1 MHLRI
6 VFQGTVPKDDGP
18 EATND
23 DCYAG
28 NEPRQ
33 RFAVT
38 DGASESYDSARW
50 SRLLADAWVAGGSVV
65 SRAGLASLI
74 REYEEACDPTALS
87 WSKRG
92 AFERGSFATLLGVS
106 TRGDLARI
114 VAFGDS
120 IVVGFPVDG
129 GTQSFPY
136 TLAEE
141 FDRRP
146 LLLSTKAEA
155 NGAVLQRVT
164 VRTCLTAWPLVPG
177 TTLLLMTDALG
188 QWLLRRNADAASRDA
203 LRAIRTSEELQGF
216 VTAERSTGA
225 MRRDDTTLV
234 HLQAEVP

>member
-6 VFQGTVPKDDGP
+6 VFQGSVPKDDGP

-28 NEPRQ
+28 NESSQ

-50 SRLLADAWVAGGSVV
+50 SRLLADAWVTGGAVV
-65 SRAGLASLI
+65 SRAGLKTLI
-74 REYEEACDPTALS
+74 REYEAACDPQSLS

-106 TRGDLARI
+106 TRGDIARI
-114 VAFGDS
+114 AAFGDS

-129 GTQSFPY
+129 ATQSFPY
-136 TLAEE
+136 SLAEE

-146 LLLSTKAEA
+146 LLLSTKADA
-155 NGAVLQRVT
+155 NEAVLQRLS
-164 VRTCLTAWPLVPG
+164 VRTCLTSWPLVPG

-188 QWLLRRNADAASRDA
+188 QWVLRRNADAATRDL
-203 LRAIRTSEELQGF
+203 LRAIKTCEELQAF
-216 VTAERSTGA
+216 VRAERAGGA

-234 HLQAEVP
+234 HLQAEAP